1 MKKFFMFLARTFKT
15 TRGNWYKPNRWSD
28 CARRLR
34 DSGARRISRGDRTSR
49 LDVAVKNITND
60 LYWGVF
66 PGEKGRTW
74 RNNPDMVY
82 DLENEVRTL
91 IERLNSYD
99 LYLDWYSGELWLVKF
114 HCSMPVGKFLAYFKG
129 SNDTAQR
136 YVNDALSEWTGMDEE
151 EINKLWVSYKS
162 KKDIEIRDKLI
173 EHYLPIVNIIAGT
186 ETNNI
191 NVIVMFATCA
201 IATLVLFLHKL
212 FDNVSPLVMIIVQY
226 LVACA
231 LVGLMLWLI
240 SMFVSPITPKGW
252 FEFYRSFTIP
262 YIFLAGFYY
271 YRVFSETKKQDKLI
285 QEIQENNKAE
295 SN

>member
-1 MKKFFMFLARTFKT
+1 MAGKIKEYILEVCCVFTLM
-15 TRGNWYKPNRWSD
+15 SVI
-28 CARRLR
+28 
-34 DSGARRISRGDRTSR
+34 GA
-49 LDVAVKNITND
+49 
-60 LYWGVF
+60 
-66 PGEKGRTW
+66 
-74 RNNPDMVY
+74 
-82 DLENEVRTL
+82 
-91 IERLNSYD
+91 
-99 LYLDWYSGELWLVKF
+99 
-114 HCSMPVGKFLAYFKG
+114 
-129 SNDTAQR
+129 
-136 YVNDALSEWTGMDEE
+136 
-151 EINKLWVSYKS
+151 
-162 KKDIEIRDKLI
+162 
-173 EHYLPIVNIIAGT
+173 IVNIIAGT

-226 LVACA
+226 LAACA

-285 QEIQENNKAE
+285 REIQENNKAE

>member
-1 MKKFFMFLARTFKT
+1 MTGKIKEYILEVCCVFTLM
-15 TRGNWYKPNRWSD
+15 SVI
-28 CARRLR
+28 
-34 DSGARRISRGDRTSR
+34 GA
-49 LDVAVKNITND
+49 
-60 LYWGVF
+60 
-66 PGEKGRTW
+66 
-74 RNNPDMVY
+74 
-82 DLENEVRTL
+82 
-91 IERLNSYD
+91 
-99 LYLDWYSGELWLVKF
+99 
-114 HCSMPVGKFLAYFKG
+114 
-129 SNDTAQR
+129 
-136 YVNDALSEWTGMDEE
+136 
-151 EINKLWVSYKS
+151 
-162 KKDIEIRDKLI
+162 
-173 EHYLPIVNIIAGT
+173 IVNIIAGT

-240 SMFVSPITPKGW
+240 SMFISPISPKGW

-285 QEIQENNKAE
+285 QEIRENNKAE

>member
-1 MKKFFMFLARTFKT
+1 MTAKIKEYILEVCCVFTLM
-15 TRGNWYKPNRWSD
+15 SVI
-28 CARRLR
+28 
-34 DSGARRISRGDRTSR
+34 GA
-49 LDVAVKNITND
+49 
-60 LYWGVF
+60 
-66 PGEKGRTW
+66 
-74 RNNPDMVY
+74 
-82 DLENEVRTL
+82 
-91 IERLNSYD
+91 
-99 LYLDWYSGELWLVKF
+99 
-114 HCSMPVGKFLAYFKG
+114 
-129 SNDTAQR
+129 
-136 YVNDALSEWTGMDEE
+136 
-151 EINKLWVSYKS
+151 
-162 KKDIEIRDKLI
+162 
-173 EHYLPIVNIIAGT
+173 IVNIIAGT

-240 SMFVSPITPKGW
+240 SMFISPITPKGW

-285 QEIQENNKAE
+285 QEIRENNKTE
-295 SN
+295 SK

>member
-1 MKKFFMFLARTFKT
+1 M
-15 TRGNWYKPNRWSD
+15 SVI
-28 CARRLR
+28 
-34 DSGARRISRGDRTSR
+34 GA
-49 LDVAVKNITND
+49 
-60 LYWGVF
+60 
-66 PGEKGRTW
+66 
-74 RNNPDMVY
+74 
-82 DLENEVRTL
+82 
-91 IERLNSYD
+91 
-99 LYLDWYSGELWLVKF
+99 
-114 HCSMPVGKFLAYFKG
+114 
-129 SNDTAQR
+129 
-136 YVNDALSEWTGMDEE
+136 
-151 EINKLWVSYKS
+151 
-162 KKDIEIRDKLI
+162 
-173 EHYLPIVNIIAGT
+173 IVNIIAGI

-240 SMFVSPITPKGW
+240 SMFISPISPKGW

-285 QEIQENNKAE
+285 QEIRENNKAE

>member
-1 MKKFFMFLARTFKT
+1 MTAKIKEYILEVCCVFTLM
-15 TRGNWYKPNRWSD
+15 SVI
-28 CARRLR
+28 
-34 DSGARRISRGDRTSR
+34 GA
-49 LDVAVKNITND
+49 
-60 LYWGVF
+60 
-66 PGEKGRTW
+66 
-74 RNNPDMVY
+74 
-82 DLENEVRTL
+82 
-91 IERLNSYD
+91 
-99 LYLDWYSGELWLVKF
+99 
-114 HCSMPVGKFLAYFKG
+114 
-129 SNDTAQR
+129 
-136 YVNDALSEWTGMDEE
+136 
-151 EINKLWVSYKS
+151 
-162 KKDIEIRDKLI
+162 
-173 EHYLPIVNIIAGT
+173 IVNIIAGT

-231 LVGLMLWLI
+231 RVGLMLWLI
-240 SMFVSPITPKGW
+240 SMFISPITPKGW

-285 QEIQENNKAE
+285 QEIRENNKAE